1 MTLSITMI
9 SAQTVIDEGYI
20 KMEITEVSS
29 DNEQTAMM
37 AEMMKGTSTEIYFNG
52 EKSLSKMSMMG
63 GMVETT
69 TLFDVA
75 TENMDML
82 INAMGQKMHVVSTV
96 EERNAGAG
104 EQAEVMKD
112 MKITYDESDTKE
124 IMGYK
129 CIKAD
134 ISHPEMAAMSFS
146 MYITK
151 DIKANSKMMQ
161 ALESFDL
168 DGFPLEYVMDV
179 QTMKLTISAVDIKAG
194 LEADVFNIDTGGY
207 LKLTFKEFQEK
218 MAAFGGGIGF

>member
-9 SAQTVIDEGYI
+9 SAQTVLDQGYI
-20 KMEITEVSS
+20 KMEITDVSS

-37 AEMMKGTSTEIYFNG
+37 AEMLKGTSTEIYFNG
-52 EKSLSKMSMMG
+52 EKSLSRMSMMG

-69 TLFDVA
+69 TLLDNT
-75 TENMDML
+75 TENMEML
-82 INAMGQKMHVVSTV
+82 INAMGQKMHVVSTA

-104 EQAEVMKD
+104 EQAAMMKD
-112 MKITYDESDTKE
+112 MKVTYDESDTKE

-129 CIKAD
+129 CMKAN
-134 ISHPEMAAMSFS
+134 ISHPEMDGMSFS

-161 ALESFDL
+161 ALETFEL
-168 DGFPLEYVMDV
+168 DGFPLEYIMDTQV
-179 QTMKLTISAVDIKAG
+179 MKLTISAIDIKAE
-194 LEADVFNIDTGGY
+194 LEANAFDIDTGGY

-218 MAAFGGGIGF
+218 MAAFGGGMGF